1 MVDNDAYIY
10 TAPYEIKCTKFHEET
25 FEEKIKVKEAPK
37 NWSCDGTARVT
48 VDIK

>member
-1 MVDNDAYIY
+1 MK
-10 TAPYEIKCTKFHEET
+10 TTKSRKKEKRDKRYSKKYRKENK
-25 FEEKIKVKEAPK
+25 EKIKVKEAPK